1 MPNTLRTACG
11 LTADMVKSRD
21 VAAIGAATA
30 GTGAAITATVASA
43 CCVGPALAPV
53 FLSVLGASGLAAA
66 TELRPYSPW
75 LLIASALMLVFSFRV
90 AYRRPPC
97 AAGGAPTPIAPAARI
112 ARAVTWIATALW
124 IASASYSIYGFL
136 HE

>member
-1 MPNTLRTACG
+1 ME
-11 LTADMVKSRD
+11 SRD

-30 GTGAAITATVASA
+30 GTGAALTATVASA

-75 LLIASALMLVFSFRV
+75 LLIASALMLVFSFRQ
-90 AYRRPPC
+90 AYRQPPC
-97 AAGGAPTPIAPAARI
+97 AAGGAPIPTPPAART
-112 ARAVTWIATALW
+112 ARAVTWIAAALW
-124 IASASYSIYGFL
+124 IASASYSMYGFL